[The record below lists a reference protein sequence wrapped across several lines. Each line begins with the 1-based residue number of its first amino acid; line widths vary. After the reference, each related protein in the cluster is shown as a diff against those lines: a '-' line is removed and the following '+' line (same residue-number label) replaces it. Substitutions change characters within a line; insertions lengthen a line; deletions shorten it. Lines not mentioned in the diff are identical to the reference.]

1 MLNSRGKKQLK
12 YENYSSHR
20 KTGQALQNLYW
31 HYGKKVKNSAGQQ
44 FNPYQ

>member
-1 MLNSRGKKQLK
+1 MIIIHQIEKK
-12 YENYSSHR
+12 
-20 KTGQALQNLYW
+20 GQVLQNLYW